1 MITAHGAISQYTTG
15 LYLDCLS
22 GSITGSGP
30 NNIAVCSVW
39 PRVSIYKD
47 WRFLVKAGVTA
58 HPKLSPSLYLSL
70 PIHLSGAQREKELEE
85 NPWEKIV
92 NGTKRRDEHQVIKH
106 EPNYVSFIGSVQ
118 LKHADKIIF

>member
-22 GSITGSGP
+22 RSITGSGP

-39 PRVSIYKD
+39 PHVSIYKD

-70 PIHLSGAQREKELEE
+70 PHPSVRCSERKRVGRESVGKDSEWDKEE
-85 NPWEKIV
+85 
-92 NGTKRRDEHQVIKH
+92 R
-106 EPNYVSFIGSVQ
+106 
-118 LKHADKIIF
+118 